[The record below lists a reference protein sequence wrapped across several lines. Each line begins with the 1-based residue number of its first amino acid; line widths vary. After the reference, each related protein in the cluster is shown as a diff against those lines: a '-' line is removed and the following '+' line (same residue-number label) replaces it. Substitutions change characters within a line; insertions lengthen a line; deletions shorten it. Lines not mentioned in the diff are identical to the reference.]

1 MSNKDVCL
9 NSQRQKTNILLILC
23 LLSICKKKCHIQENN
38 FFQLTHPILVRIV
51 SCISLMT
58 ICFMHFRI
66 KTKSG
71 VEFSEMLFFD
81 DEHRNKHDLDTI
93 GVHTVIVNDGIT
105 QKLVKQGLEEFC
117 KL

>member
-1 MSNKDVCL
+1 
-9 NSQRQKTNILLILC
+9 
-23 LLSICKKKCHIQENN
+23 
-38 FFQLTHPILVRIV
+38 
-51 SCISLMT
+51 
-58 ICFMHFRI
+58 MHFRI